1 MVVIKVVEYC
11 IRIDITFVRKES
23 DFHAYDFLSLEG
35 PQLAG
40 LSARALGPGYI
51 DSFAKINNFYY
62 YHFASFQSD
71 TCPTN

>member
-40 LSARALGPGYI
+40 LSARALGL
-51 DSFAKINNFYY
+51 
-62 YHFASFQSD
+62 ASWRPSRLKKSYA
-71 TCPTN
+71 